1 MTLEFD
7 QEVRRQK
14 NWSFGAALAVL
25 LASAFSVIAFV
36 WLGDFQ
42 KAGWLTVEAIP
53 VIGGVVAFAKYFN
66 PSGSTIKQSTNIAM
80 LSEESKNSKEIQ

>member
-14 NWSFGAALAVL
+14 NWSFYAALAL
-25 LASAFSVIAFV
+25 LAGNGFSVIVFV
-36 WLGDFQ
+36 WLGEFQ
-42 KAGWLTVEAIP
+42 KAGWLAVEAIP

-66 PSGSTIKQSTNIAM
+66 PSGSAIELSNNVTK
-80 LSEESKNSKEIQ
+80 LSEESSNSKEIQ

>member
-7 QEVRRQK
+7 QEVHRQK
-14 NWSFGAALAVL
+14 SWSFGAALAVL

-53 VIGGVVAFAKYFN
+53 VIGAVVAFAKYFN
-66 PSGSTIKQSTNIAM
+66 PSGSVIK
-80 LSEESKNSKEIQ
+80 LSNNVAKLPEESSNSNEAQ